1 MLVALGDLAFRF
13 PNALEPW
20 TEHLYGSRTTGSCL
34 HDPDPSVRHDA
45 LMVLTHLI
53 LNDMMKVKGH
63 VSEMMMRLED
73 PEPRIANLVRG
84 SQPTPDAFACWGI
97 ALALSL
103 RLVPFTPRRSKRRAG
118 LLLRAYNTDRP
129 PHV

>member
-20 TEHLYGSRTTGSCL
+20 TEHLYGSRITGSCL

-53 LNDMMKVKGH
+53 LHDMMKVKGH

-73 PEPRIANLVRG
+73 PEPRIANLVRVL
-84 SQPTPDAFACWGI
+84 QPTLDCVPLPGHRASRFSRSL
-97 ALALSL
+97 LAPPW
-103 RLVPFTPRRSKRRAG
+103 R
-118 LLLRAYNTDRP
+118 LRAYNTDRP
-129 PHV
+129 SVV